1 MAKNLED
8 LNEVIGSLESK
19 SIMMGNHQRELTEIK
34 AQIQEKFYH
43 SIPQYLVM
51 FASVIKQRDPS
62 IDAKGGQDLL

>member
-8 LNEVIGSLESK
+8 LNDVIGSLESK

-51 FASVIKQRDPS
+51 FASVIK
-62 IDAKGGQDLL
+62 